1 MGWIETILEMR
12 VIEKQN
18 FIGDELSD
26 NLQIV
31 DRPDNLKIVGQRLS
45 TDPTI

>member
-26 NLQIV
+26 NL
-31 DRPDNLKIVGQRLS
+31 KIVGQRLS
-45 TDPTI
+45 EKRK